1 MECRRC
7 GYTAFQKGDLLKH
20 LKRKNACTV
29 SKEDISTDILI
40 SELTKREFQGKT
52 YKCGKCNKEFGS
64 RQGKYQHQ
72 KNCKILPESQ
82 NVTPDMHNVTHDMI
96 EEIVKREIKKLIT
109 NNTNN
114 GVINNQNITIN
125 YQSGNLRNFGQ
136 ENYDAIPLDLI
147 RSTFMN
153 LEFRILF
160 ENLHC
165 DPDYPENHNVRIK
178 SIKRDLMEIYDDDK
192 WKTFPSISAMKKVI
206 DQLYR
211 IFTNFKVNHKDK
223 VFEDMNIEELKENE
237 HKLAEVL
244 DWIHSNE
251 SRLKQNPYAIEIEAA
266 LDENRKLLC

>member
-7 GYTAFQKGDLLKH
+7 GYTAVQKGDLIRH
-20 LKRKNACTV
+20 LKRKNPCIV
-29 SKEDISTDILI
+29 NNEDITTDTLILEI
-40 SELTKREFQGKT
+40 TKREFQGKT
-52 YKCGKCNKEFGS
+52 YKCDKCNKEFGS
-64 RQGKYQHQ
+64 RQGKYQH
-72 KNCKILPESQ
+72 KKVCKSIIEPLNSAPLYDIL
-82 NVTPDMHNVTHDMI
+82 
-96 EEIVKREIKKLIT
+96 EEIVKREVNKLVSNT
-109 NNTNN
+109 TNN
-114 GVINNQNITIN
+114 GIINNHTININ
-125 YQSGNLRNFGQ
+125 YQSENNKRNFGQ
-136 ENYDAIPLDLI
+136 ENLDAIPLDLI

-153 LEFRILF
+153 LEFRTLF

-211 IFTNFKVNHKDK
+211 IFINFKVNHKDK
-223 VFEDMNIEELKENE
+223 VFEDMNIHELKENE

-244 DWIHSNE
+244 DWIHNNDSKL
-251 SRLKQNPYAIEIEAA
+251 RQNPYVVEIEAA